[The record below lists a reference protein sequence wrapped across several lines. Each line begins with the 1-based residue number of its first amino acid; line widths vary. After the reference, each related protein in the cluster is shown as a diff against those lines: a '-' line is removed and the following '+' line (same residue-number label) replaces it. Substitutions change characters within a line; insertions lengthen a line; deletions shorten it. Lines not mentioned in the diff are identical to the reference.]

1 MQRECEL
8 RSRRRI
14 FRLQMWWRKAVNDN
28 GLNYGCHTC
37 LLTEPPKC
45 GSEINR
51 MLHIPPAKMG
61 LSRISR
67 ELQFRMNDCRDL
79 LQVPAQ
85 QEDDAFLERKGSQ
98 EGSKQNPW
106 LLLSESML
114 GERGVFFPFG
124 LSYHHGVWEFL
135 LVSPLFI
142 VEVSFY

>member
-1 MQRECEL
+1 
-8 RSRRRI
+8 
-14 FRLQMWWRKAVNDN
+14 
-28 GLNYGCHTC
+28 
-37 LLTEPPKC
+37 
-45 GSEINR
+45 

-61 LSRISR
+61 LSRVSR

-124 LSYHHGVWEFL
+124 LSYHHGV
-135 LVSPLFI
+135 
-142 VEVSFY
+142 